1 MDNFDFSDRIITIIE
16 WNAFNQGNEINEIQ
30 ARVLVLSADSPTGLL
45 NGPLNKLNRIVVT
58 SVDFNDGRIFSIG
71 RQIRLLGYI
80 GSLTVV
86 GDLLPDQ
93 FPALLSC
100 GFDKAVILENFN
112 TSQTLE
118 IDQAFDLFEAGD
130 SGTGKMNFNQRLP

>member
-71 RQIRLLGYI
+71 RQIRLLGYT

-93 FPALLSC
+93 FPA
-100 GFDKAVILENFN
+100 
-112 TSQTLE
+112 
-118 IDQAFDLFEAGD
+118 
-130 SGTGKMNFNQRLP
+130 

>member
-1 MDNFDFSDRIITIIE
+1 MDNLDFSDNTITIIE
-16 WNAFNQGNEINEIQ
+16 WNAINHGDEINEIQ
-30 ARVLVLSADSPTGLL
+30 ARVLVLPADSPTELL

-71 RQIRLLGYI
+71 RQIRLLGYT

-93 FPALLSC
+93 FSALLSC
-100 GFDKAVILENFN
+100 GFDKAVIIENFN
-112 TSQTLE
+112 TSQALE
-118 IDQAFDLFEAGD
+118 IDQAFDLIEAGD